1 MNESDCELCTVPGGR
16 TVFSDAWLRVVAVGE
31 AEYPGFMRVIWN
43 RHVRELTD
51 LDAAER
57 DRLMR
62 AVFTVEDQM
71 RRLLRPHKMNVASL
85 GNVTPHLHWHLIPRY
100 EDDPHFPG
108 PIWAARQRAP
118 VQARL
123 NERRALLP
131 ELEQAVAAKLAAG

>member
-1 MNESDCELCTVPGGR
+1 MNDSNCELCTSPGGR
-16 TVFSDAWLRVVAVGE
+16 TVYSDTWLRVIAVGE
-31 AEYPGFMRVIWN
+31 TDYPGFMRVIWN

-51 LDAAER
+51 LDPAER

-62 AVFTVEDQM
+62 AVFTAEDQM
-71 RRLLRPHKMNVASL
+71 RRLLQPHKMNVASL

-108 PIWAARQRAP
+108 PVWAARQRDP

-123 NERRALLP
+123 EERRALLP
-131 ELEQAVAAKLAAG
+131 ALERAIAVALAG

>member
-1 MNESDCELCTVPGGR
+1 MTHSHCELCKGPGGR
-16 TVFSDAWLRVVAVGE
+16 LVFDDGSVRVVAVDE
-31 AEYPGFMRVIWN
+31 PDYPGFMRVIWN

-51 LDAAER
+51 LASSER
-57 DRLMR
+57 ERLMR

-108 PIWAARQRAP
+108 PIWAARQRSIDTI
-118 VQARL
+118 RL
-123 NERRALLP
+123 TERRELLP
-131 ELEQAVAAKLAAG
+131 ALERAIAAALAAD